1 MDDSCL
7 KCADVSGIRL
17 SSNYKL
23 KNNLGHCIKIPSLSH
38 CFLLVDYTLLKEK
51 VFFFTPVIVEYMS
64 YLNIQSFC
72 NEMNEI

>member
-1 MDDSCL
+1 MTRYNEPL
-7 KCADVSGIRL
+7 YNEVHGIT
-17 SSNYKL
+17 N
-23 KNNLGHCIKIPSLSH
+23 
-38 CFLLVDYTLLKEK
+38 